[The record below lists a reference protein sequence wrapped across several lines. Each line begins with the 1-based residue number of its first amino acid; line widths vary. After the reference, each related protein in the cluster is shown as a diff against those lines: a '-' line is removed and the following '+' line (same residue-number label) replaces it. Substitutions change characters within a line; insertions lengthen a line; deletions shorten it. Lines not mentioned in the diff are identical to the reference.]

1 MTKNIKLRKVN
12 KEFQG
17 KLSNDIRKIK
27 SLEKVIANAEKSRN
41 AYEISKEEKNMKS
54 VYWNYYQRS

>member
-1 MTKNIKLRKVN
+1 MIKNIKLRKVN

-17 KLSNDIRKIK
+17 KLSNDIKKIK

-41 AYEISKEEKNMKS
+41 AYEISKEEKNMKC

>member
-1 MTKNIKLRKVN
+1 MTKSIKLRKVN

-17 KLSNDIRKIK
+17 KLSNDIKKIK
-27 SLEKVIANAEKSRN
+27 SLERVIANAEKSRN
-41 AYEISKEEKNMKS
+41 TYEISKEEKNMKS